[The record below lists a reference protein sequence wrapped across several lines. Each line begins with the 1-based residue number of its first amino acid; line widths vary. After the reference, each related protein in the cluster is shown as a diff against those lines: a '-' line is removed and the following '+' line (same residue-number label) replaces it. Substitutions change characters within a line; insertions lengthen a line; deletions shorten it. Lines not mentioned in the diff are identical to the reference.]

1 MSLKIGA
8 VPERKSGRIT
18 LSLPPDIHAMLAD
31 YAAIH
36 AAEFGKKTQVSELAV
51 LMIERFLNSDA
62 AFRRARKSL
71 RQPASEKE

>member
-8 VPERKSGRIT
+8 VPERKPARLT
-18 LSLPPDIHAMLAD
+18 LSLPTDVYEALKD

-36 AAEFGKKTQVSELAV
+36 SKEFGRATPASELAV
-51 LMIERFLNSDA
+51 LMIERCLNSDA

-71 RQPASEKE
+71 RQP

>member
-8 VPERKSGRIT
+8 VPERKSVRIA

-36 AAEFGKKTQVSELAV
+36 AREFGTKTPASELAV

-71 RQPASEKE
+71 RQPKSEKE

>member
-1 MSLKIGA
+1 MTLKIGA
-8 VPERKSGRIT
+8 IPERKAVRIT
-18 LSLPPDIHAMLAD
+18 LSLPPDLHQALAD

-36 AAEFGKKTQVSELAV
+36 AAEFGRKTPVNDLAI

-71 RQPASEKE
+71 CQPTSEME

>member
-8 VPERKSGRIT
+8 IPERKAVRIT
-18 LSLPPDIHAMLAD
+18 LSLPLDLHEALGD

-36 AAEFGKKTQVSELAV
+36 AAEFEKKTPVNELAI
-51 LMIERFLNSDA
+51 LMIERFLNSNA

-71 RQPASEKE
+71 RQTTSEKE

>member
-1 MSLKIGA
+1 MNLKIGA
-8 VPERKSGRIT
+8 IPERKAVRIT
-18 LSLPPDIHAMLAD
+18 LSLPPDVHEALGD

-36 AAEFGKKTQVSELAV
+36 TAEFGRKTPVNDLAI

-71 RQPASEKE
+71 RQPPSEKE

>member
-8 VPERKSGRIT
+8 VPERKSVRIT
-18 LSLPPDIHAMLAD
+18 LSLPPDIHAALAD
-31 YAAIH
+31 YTTIH
-36 AAEFGKKTQVSELAV
+36 EAEFGKKTPASELAG

-71 RQPASEKE
+71 RQTPSEK